1 MKTEEENDLVDVS
14 KELSKNEKFDKIN
27 DDSSTTV
34 NSSYCKE
41 LSNGKSPQLKVFCEN
56 ILNKLNNLEKEY
68 IKNNNHDFCPYFSYW
83 TYEQI
88 MNKFSTTWNNSLAK
102 CDISKLNSILSYAYN
117 IIIGKSCT
125 FDLDGKFDDWK
136 EEKYLYYYFKKYN
149 DIKKKKSEKQEQT
162 KYCKYLEQ
170 IKILYERHINKC
182 CTYFLEGKN
191 HENGCQKYFNCEE
204 EYNPYDLMSE
214 LKCEQN
220 SYSEYWKTVIQ
231 DLIIDRDKMKNGNSL
246 KETLNKLMND
256 PFYKAVTFGF
266 VVVGVLFASFL
277 FYKISYRGKNKYNFL
292 DPSGNL
298 ARFYEAKSRKTKWG
312 DSEIRLSY
320 YSM

>member
-27 DDSSTTV
+27 NDSSTTV

-41 LSNGKSPQLKVFCEN
+41 LSNSGSPQFKVFCEN
-56 ILNKLNNLEKEY
+56 ILNKLNKLYNLEKDY
-68 IKNNNHDFCPYFSYW
+68 IKNNNHDFCRYFTFW

-88 MNKFSTTWNNSLAK
+88 IKEFSTTWNNSLAS
-102 CDISKLNSILSYAYN
+102 CDISKLNSILIYTYN
-117 IIIGKSCT
+117 KIIGKSCT

-149 DIKKKKSEKQEQT
+149 DIKKKKSAKQEQT
-162 KYCKYLEQ
+162 K
-170 IKILYERHINKC
+170 
-182 CTYFLEGKN
+182 
-191 HENGCQKYFNCEE
+191 CQKYFNCGEA
-204 EYNPYDLMSE
+204 YNPYDLISE

-220 SYSEYWKTVIQ
+220 SYSGYWKTVIQ
-231 DLIIDRDKMKNGNSL
+231 DLIIGRDIMKSGNSL
-246 KETLNKLMND
+246 KGTLNILMND

-266 VVVGVLFASFL
+266 VVVG
-277 FYKISYRGKNKYNFL
+277 ISYRGKNKYKYNFL

-320 YSM
+320 YSV

>member
-1 MKTEEENDLVDVS
+1 MKDTEENVLEDVS

-27 DDSSTTV
+27 DDSVTTED
-34 NSSYCKE
+34 SSYCKT
-41 LSNGKSPQLKVFCEN
+41 LSNNGSTQVKKFCEN
-56 ILNKLNNLEKEY
+56 ILNKLNNLEKNY

-88 MNKFSTTWNNSLAK
+88 MKEFSTTWNNSLAK
-102 CDISKLNSILSYAYN
+102 YDISKINSIIIYAYN
-117 IIIGKSCT
+117 EIIGDSCT
-125 FDLDGKFDDWK
+125 FDLDGTFDEWK

-149 DIKKKKSEKQEQT
+149 DINKKKSPNQEQT

-191 HENGCQKYFNCEE
+191 HENRCQKYFNCGE
-204 EYNPYDLMSE
+204 EYNPYDLISE
-214 LKCEQN
+214 LKCEQHA
-220 SYSEYWKTVIQ
+220 YSGYWKAVIQ
-231 DLIIDRDKMKNGNSL
+231 DLIIDRDKIKSGNSL

-266 VVVGVLFASFL
+266 VVVG
-277 FYKISYRGKNKYNFL
+277 ISYRGKNKYKYNFL